1 MRWLHNPVDCGPA
14 SLADRA
20 VTAPSPAR
28 CSHAPGRTSELGR
41 VLAPASDCPGAA
53 RGSRADRGVARG
65 RAVDPREPVAV
76 LVVGRERPARR
87 QRRRARPRR
96 LLLRHVRRACT
107 RNEDRAG
114 GPFPQGAVLLLHV
127 VRRSRAAGRFGVRRA
142 DRSGPGE
149 RQSFSGSG
157 SAARGRSL
165 SPPGAVHPAARETG
179 GQHAVREATG
189 GLRRRAAVRDAGLRA
204 RRPVASRTLSEPDD
218 RDGRRSRAGGARGV
232 RDDLID
238 RGRGGWSACKRG
250 G

>member
-1 MRWLHNPVDCGPA
+1 MRWLHNPVDCGPT
-14 SLADRA
+14 SLADRGRHRKSRT
-20 VTAPSPAR
+20 TARTCQPPAR
-28 CSHAPGRTSELGR
+28 GIGTVGGASRR
-41 VLAPASDCPGAA
+41 V
-53 RGSRADRGVARG
+53 RV
-65 RAVDPREPVAV
+65 
-76 LVVGRERPARR
+76 RPL
-87 QRRRARPRR
+87 RPRR
-96 LLLRHVRRACT
+96 VCDFKAWLPPAQSNGVKAPAPGT
-107 RNEDRAG
+107 KI
-114 GPFPQGAVLLLHV
+114 VL
-127 VRRSRAAGRFGVRRA
+127 AGRFPKARYFSFTLYDARGQPVA
-142 DRSGPGE
+142 SAYDAQIDPDR
-149 RQSFSGSG
+149 GSASPFRG
-157 SAARGRSL
+157 AASAARGRSL